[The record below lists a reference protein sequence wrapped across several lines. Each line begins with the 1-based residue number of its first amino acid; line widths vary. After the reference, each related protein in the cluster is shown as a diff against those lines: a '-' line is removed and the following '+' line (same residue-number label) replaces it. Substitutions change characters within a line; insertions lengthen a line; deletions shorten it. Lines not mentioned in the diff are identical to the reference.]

1 MGVRLP
7 RLVDL
12 VKKHLMFN
20 SLAPSHLPKRSMC
33 QAELFLRRMDGF
45 EKSDKNIL
53 VVVATNHRGIK
64 YDRRINPAL
73 WRPGRIE
80 EELDVDLPNRNL
92 RRVQFIKQ
100 FPKLFDNRDLLIER
114 FNDIFGKAQLNSVA
128 TLNLDELVIKTAGW
142 EIDQIRKL
150 HTVKTTSHKE
160 ENKNIIEWADIEI
173 AFENGD
179 ISGQK
184 TSENAQLLNRLVYRT
199 TGWTPAQLIRL
210 SRESVL
216 EAAHLSNNSEPD
228 GISAEALG
236 NAKKHVW

>member
-1 MGVRLP
+1 M
-7 RLVDL
+7 
-12 VKKHLMFN
+12 
-20 SLAPSHLPKRSMC
+20 
-33 QAELFLRRMDGF
+33 
-45 EKSDKNIL
+45 
-53 VVVATNHRGIK
+53 ATNHRGIK

-92 RRVQFIKQ
+92 RRIQFIKQ

-210 SRESVL
+210 FRESVL
-216 EAAHLSNNSEPD
+216 EAAHLCENGEPD
-228 GISAEALG
+228 GISAEALE